1 VAALADLTP
10 FRRWLVGAELDGWAV
25 APAAVVHLRDAYF
38 DTSDWRLWRS
48 GYALRVRRTGV
59 AIEATMKARAR
70 GRRAVAVR
78 REITSLLRDGR
89 ARALSVGRGEVSV
102 RVRRSIGS
110 APLRRLFGLRTRR
123 ETFAVRHDGRVVA
136 ELALDRTRIVVR
148 GGERRLLR
156 VELEV
161 RAGSPAVVARFVAT
175 LRRRRHLRIARRS
188 KCYGGTAVASA
199 PPAARTLIVSAR
211 SGWQRPAVR
220 SASPRRRRN
229 PLASHE
235 EALR

>member
-1 VAALADLTP
+1 MALFQQPASVEIEWQLAVRDLDAL
-10 FRRWLVGAELDGWAV
+10 RRWLVGAELDGWAV
-25 APAAVVHLRDAYF
+25 TPAAVVHLRDAYF
-38 DTSDWRLWRS
+38 DTSDWRLWRT

-59 AIEATMKARAR
+59 VIEATMKARAS
-70 GRRAVAVR
+70 GRRGVAVR

-89 ARALSVGRGEVSV
+89 ARALSAGRGEVSV

-136 ELALDRTRIVVR
+136 ELALDRTCIVVR

-156 VELEV
+156 VEIEV

-188 KCYGGTAVASA
+188 KFEEGLA
-199 PPAARTLIVSAR
+199 AARL
-211 SGWQRPAVR
+211 RP
-220 SASPRRRRN
+220 PRGR
-229 PLASHE
+229 
-235 EALR
+235 